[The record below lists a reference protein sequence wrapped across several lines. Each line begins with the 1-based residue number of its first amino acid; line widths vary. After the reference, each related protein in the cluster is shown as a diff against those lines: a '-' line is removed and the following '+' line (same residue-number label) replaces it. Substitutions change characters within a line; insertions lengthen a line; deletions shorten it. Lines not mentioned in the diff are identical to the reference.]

1 MDKLKAYEQLKKDLE
16 NGEITQKGFDNNIKK
31 LLTAEKSDDTT
42 STCGNE
48 FLSAAEAFGK
58 AKKLLQPQVKK
69 RQFPLNDK
77 RLDHGKSLLKVRL
90 APMEWKPRTHRK
102 CGRYQKLI
110 MDEAPPRIIL
120 QGHETYDDLITIG
133 KERFWPERT
142 EGSEFTLCHS
152 DGTRWSKQEFHKEY
166 GTVSDITHMW
176 KRTIYIGRRQLEVV
190 CLDDQSSISDED
202 PVTKVGGDESCS
214 LDELPETLIGQSVAE
229 QDFHAETS
237 SSAEFETGRV
247 RKKSQSKQRKEENVG
262 SSLGPGGAVSQ
273 DMLPHAV
280 IESKEAMEGAE
291 ELSEGAGSSGLLI
304 DFAQSFNPTPKS
316 PSLYLPRVPYVEEA
330 LITYSEDNL
339 LGEGTFGKVY
349 RGSFHG
355 TPAAVKRIMCG
366 QQGMEDS
373 DIHHEINVS
382 LRLSHPNIVRL
393 MAVART
399 ESCFLLAAEY
409 IHGATLQQ
417 VLHTDSCLVKLE
429 GDDAGFI
436 SLDLSMAVE
445 YIHAQR
451 IIHQD
456 IKPANVMVHH
466 PSKKAVLTDWGMANI
481 RDTVML
487 RQGSKFTAQAT
498 GPAGG
503 TYLYMAPECILMFEE
518 ASFQTD
524 MWSLGA
530 TYLEILTGS
539 APWMVKKQR
548 ELAALMATKT
558 PPHALSHLSDK
569 NSFLGDLVSYDPD
582 SRPSASDVVKF
593 LKSGLDLTSRYGYK
607 W

>member
-1 MDKLKAYEQLKKDLE
+1 MSGLRLRRKNVMSQKIFLQVALLSCPIRIDFQIRHQRVTVGERKVIDLT
-16 NGEITQKGFDNNIKK
+16 GVLPRSR
-31 LLTAEKSDDTT
+31 LLTTQ
-42 STCGNE
+42 G
-48 FLSAAEAFGK
+48 AAEAFGK
-58 AKKLLQPQVKK
+58 AKKLLQPQV
-69 RQFPLNDK
+69 RM
-77 RLDHGKSLLKVRL
+77 
-90 APMEWKPRTHRK
+90 APMEWKPRTLRK

-120 QGHETYDDLITIG
+120 QGHETYDDLITIA

-142 EGSEFTLCHS
+142 EG
-152 DGTRWSKQEFHKEY
+152 K
-166 GTVSDITHMW
+166 
-176 KRTIYIGRRQLEVV
+176 VV
-190 CLDDQSSISDED
+190 CLDDQSSISDE
-202 PVTKVGGDESCS
+202 
-214 LDELPETLIGQSVAE
+214 LPETLIGQNVAE
-229 QDFHAETS
+229 QDFHPETS
-237 SSAEFETGRV
+237 SSGEFETGRV

-280 IESKEAMEGAE
+280 IEAKEAMEGAE
-291 ELSEGAGSSGLLI
+291 ELSEV
-304 DFAQSFNPTPKS
+304 
-316 PSLYLPRVPYVEEA
+316 YLPRVPYVEEA

-417 VLHTDSCLVKLE
+417 VLHTETLE

-436 SLDLSMAVE
+436 SLDLSMA
-445 YIHAQR
+445 
-451 IIHQD
+451 
-456 IKPANVMVHH
+456 VHH

-487 RQGSKFTAQAT
+487 RQGSKFTAQAI

-530 TYLEILTGS
+530 TYLEILTWS
-539 APWMVKKQR
+539 APWIVKKQR

-569 NSFLGDLVSYDPD
+569 HSFLGGLVSYDPD

>member
-1 MDKLKAYEQLKKDLE
+1 
-16 NGEITQKGFDNNIKK
+16 
-31 LLTAEKSDDTT
+31 
-42 STCGNE
+42 
-48 FLSAAEAFGK
+48 
-58 AKKLLQPQVKK
+58 
-69 RQFPLNDK
+69 
-77 RLDHGKSLLKVRL
+77 
-90 APMEWKPRTHRK
+90 
-102 CGRYQKLI
+102 
-110 MDEAPPRIIL
+110 
-120 QGHETYDDLITIG
+120 
-133 KERFWPERT
+133 
-142 EGSEFTLCHS
+142 
-152 DGTRWSKQEFHKEY
+152 
-166 GTVSDITHMW
+166 
-176 KRTIYIGRRQLEVV
+176 
-190 CLDDQSSISDED
+190 
-202 PVTKVGGDESCS
+202 
-214 LDELPETLIGQSVAE
+214 
-229 QDFHAETS
+229 
-237 SSAEFETGRV
+237 
-247 RKKSQSKQRKEENVG
+247 
-262 SSLGPGGAVSQ
+262 
-273 DMLPHAV
+273 MLPHAV
-280 IESKEAMEGAE
+280 IEAKEAMEGAE
-291 ELSEGAGSSGLLI
+291 ELSEGAGNSELLI
-304 DFAQSFNPTPKS
+304 DFAESFNTTPKS

-355 TPAAVKRIMCG
+355 TPAAVKRIVCG

-487 RQGSKFTAQAT
+487 RQGSKFTAQVI

-539 APWMVKKQR
+539 APWTVKNK
-548 ELAALMATKT
+548 ENWL
-558 PPHALSHLSDK
+558 H
-569 NSFLGDLVSYDPD
+569 
-582 SRPSASDVVKF
+582 
-593 LKSGLDLTSRYGYK
+593 
-607 W
+607 

>member
-16 NGEITQKGFDNNIKK
+16 NGEITQKGFDNNVKK
-31 LLTAEKSDDTT
+31 LLAAEKSDDTT
-42 STCGNE
+42 STRGNE
-48 FLSAAEAFGK
+48 FLSAAEPFGK

-120 QGHETYDDLITIG
+120 QGYETYDDLITIG

-152 DGTRWSKQEFHKEY
+152 DGTRWSKEEFHKEY
-166 GTVSDITHMW
+166 RTVSDITHMW
-176 KRTIYIGRRQLEVV
+176 KRTLYIGRRQ
-190 CLDDQSSISDED
+190 
-202 PVTKVGGDESCS
+202 

-229 QDFHAETS
+229 QDFHPETS

-273 DMLPHAV
+273 DLLPHVV
-280 IESKEAMEGAE
+280 IEAKEAMGGAE
-291 ELSEGAGSSGLLI
+291 ELSEGAGNSGLLI
-304 DFAQSFNPTPKS
+304 VSAESFNTTPKS
-316 PSLYLPRVPYVEEA
+316 SSLYLPRVPYVEEA

-355 TPAAVKRIMCG
+355 TPSAVKRIMCG

-456 IKPANVMVHH
+456 IKPANVMVDH

-487 RQGSKFTAQAT
+487 RQGSKFTAQAI
-498 GPAGG
+498 GPTGG

-518 ASFQTD
+518 SSFQTD

-539 APWMVKKQR
+539 APWIVKKQR
-548 ELAALMATKT
+548 ELSWRLALIM
-558 PPHALSHLSDK
+558 
-569 NSFLGDLVSYDPD
+569 N
-582 SRPSASDVVKF
+582 
-593 LKSGLDLTSRYGYK
+593 
-607 W
+607 

>member
-1 MDKLKAYEQLKKDLE
+1 
-16 NGEITQKGFDNNIKK
+16 
-31 LLTAEKSDDTT
+31 
-42 STCGNE
+42 
-48 FLSAAEAFGK
+48 
-58 AKKLLQPQVKK
+58 
-69 RQFPLNDK
+69 
-77 RLDHGKSLLKVRL
+77 
-90 APMEWKPRTHRK
+90 
-102 CGRYQKLI
+102 
-110 MDEAPPRIIL
+110 
-120 QGHETYDDLITIG
+120 
-133 KERFWPERT
+133 
-142 EGSEFTLCHS
+142 
-152 DGTRWSKQEFHKEY
+152 
-166 GTVSDITHMW
+166 
-176 KRTIYIGRRQLEVV
+176 
-190 CLDDQSSISDED
+190 
-202 PVTKVGGDESCS
+202 
-214 LDELPETLIGQSVAE
+214 
-229 QDFHAETS
+229 
-237 SSAEFETGRV
+237 
-247 RKKSQSKQRKEENVG
+247 
-262 SSLGPGGAVSQ
+262 
-273 DMLPHAV
+273 MLPHAV
-280 IESKEAMEGAE
+280 IEAKEAMEGAE
-291 ELSEGAGSSGLLI
+291 ELSEGAGNSELLI
-304 DFAQSFNPTPKS
+304 DFAESFNTTPKS

-355 TPAAVKRIMCG
+355 TPAAVKRIVCG

-487 RQGSKFTAQAT
+487 RQGSKFTAQVI

-530 TYLEILTGS
+530 TYLEIWTG
-539 APWMVKKQR
+539 PLRGLLKTKRTGCTNGHQ
-548 ELAALMATKT
+548 KT

-569 NSFLGDLVSYDPD
+569 HSFLGGLVSYDPD